1 MKGPLTQ
8 KSMGRFVLSKINFET
23 AVVYTDGSSIDG
35 KNRHDT
41 GSGSGIHGYCYDI
54 PPTEQAKVI
63 FERNGEKSLEC
74 RGVLTEEVPEAFGDI
89 EYLQIPKN
97 QYSQKIGSVEDLDLT
112 RVECSH
118 PIKGGTSQ
126 VGELLAFIDLFETAP
141 FTAKVYHIHTD
152 SSYLKDG
159 YTQWMDNWKR
169 KGWVNSSGAVKNKE
183 LWVRIDAIKQRENKG
198 EFKINWHKIKGHSDR
213 FGNESADMLAG
224 KASGKAINMVLNDEH
239 RDAYIPEWDIGP
251 YVVGDDT
258 LIYETKEEKRNKAKE
273 AKSDKKNASK
283 SDKPKKVKD
292 EEKFIPKL
300 LRLKYHYMM
309 SNGEETVVNVGGE
322 ELYRYFGGDHA
333 KMKDDRLL
341 LGKAQPD
348 NMQVLTFVKEPV
360 RVFSDIAT
368 VVSDHM
374 WKDVP
379 MMYRSDLVLLM
390 NGTFMNQEKFNR
402 RLLDDYDFST
412 FPYNRSFNELLFDEK
427 NWISV
432 ACRPPGLSYRA
443 MDVADS
449 ITNWYVE
456 FVDNDRKSTD
466 TVSVLDITSKLY
478 DGKKMTDWYRV
489 IDKSVRV
496 QMPVPGD
503 EERKVDLILTRN
515 ISFPDR
521 NHFNKLVKDDPR
533 VYIVAR
539 KLSDNGF
546 RYFVV
551 LETNVGNQVV
561 CSYHSS
567 LRIHE

>member
-1 MKGPLTQ
+1 M
-8 KSMGRFVLSKINFET
+8 SKETFE
-23 AVVYTDGSSIDG
+23 VGVIYTDGSSIDG

-41 GSGSGIHGYCYDI
+41 GSGSGVHGYCYNVA
-54 PPTEQAKVI
+54 PTEQAKEL
-63 FERNGEKSLEC
+63 FKKNDEKSLEC
-74 RGVLTEEVPEAFGDI
+74 RGVLTGEVPEAFGDI

-97 QYSQKIGSVEDLDLT
+97 QFSQKILSVEDLDLT
-112 RVECSH
+112 RVECSR

-126 VGELLAFIDLFETAP
+126 VGELIAFIELFESAP
-141 FTAKVYHIHTD
+141 FAVKTYHIHTD

-169 KGWVNSSGAVKNKE
+169 KGWVNSSGSVKNKE
-183 LWVRIDAIKQRENKG
+183 LWIRIDAIKQRENKG
-198 EFKINWHKIKGHSDR
+198 EFKIVWHKIKGHSDR
-213 FGNESADMLAG
+213 FGNDSADMLAG
-224 KASGKAINMVLNDEH
+224 KASGKAVNMAINDEH
-239 RDAYIPEWDIGP
+239 RDAYVAEWDIGP
-251 YVVGDDT
+251 YIINDDT
-258 LIYETKEEKRNKAKE
+258 LIYETKEEKREKAKQKK
-273 AKSDKKNASK
+273 ADKKNANKPKK
-283 SDKPKKVKD
+283 SKKVKD

-309 SNGEETVVNVGGE
+309 SNGEETLVKVGDE
-322 ELYRYFGGDHA
+322 EMYRYFGGDHA

-348 NMQVLTFVKEPV
+348 NMQVVSFVKEPV
-360 RVFSDIAT
+360 RIFSDIAQK
-368 VVSDHM
+368 VSEHM

-390 NGTFMNQEKFNR
+390 NGNFMNQEKFNR
-402 RLLDDYDFST
+402 RLLDDYEFDS
-412 FPYNRSFNELLFDEK
+412 FPYNKSFNEMLFDEK

-443 MDVADS
+443 MGVADI
-449 ITNWYVE
+449 ITEWYVD
-456 FVDNDRKSTD
+456 FVASGRKSTEE
-466 TVSVLDITSKLY
+466 VSVLDITDKLF
-478 DGKKMTDWYRV
+478 DGAKMTEWYRR

-496 QMPVPGD
+496 QMPVPGN
-503 EERKVDLILTRN
+503 EEKKVDVILTRN
-515 ISFPDR
+515 ISWPDR
-521 NHFNKLVKDDPR
+521 NHFNKLIKDNPK
-533 VYIVAR
+533 VYVVAR

-551 LETNVGNQVV
+551 LETDVGNQVI